1 MKCLILY
8 SSMTGNTKK
17 LAETVHRQLDGLVPM
32 QTVKEPVDF
41 SKYDT
46 LCLGYWIK
54 KGGCDKVTKKVW
66 ENIHGKRIVLFGTM
80 AADVNSELGK
90 SQMERIEK
98 ALPADNN
105 IVAHFACQGAMSA
118 EALEQYRDKVEQEP
132 FNDLAQA
139 ILDNAMNCSGH
150 PDKMDELNL
159 MRDVQYAIG
168 R

>member
-1 MKCLILY
+1 MLFFIFLALRTLSTRRSK
-8 SSMTGNTKK
+8 NKK
-17 LAETVHRQLDGLVPM
+17 P
-32 QTVKEPVDF
+32 P
-41 SKYDT
+41 
-46 LCLGYWIK
+46 
-54 KGGCDKVTKKVW
+54 
-66 ENIHGKRIVLFGTM
+66 
-80 AADVNSELGK
+80 ADVNSELGK

-105 IVAHFACQGAMSA
+105 IVAHFACQGAMTA

-139 ILDNAMNCSGH
+139 LLDNAMNCSGH
-150 PDKMDELNL
+150 PDKMDLLEL

>member
-1 MKCLILY
+1 MFNLIFQHDWKHEKISRSGASAIRWL
-8 SSMTGNTKK
+8 G
-17 LAETVHRQLDGLVPM
+17 AM

-105 IVAHFACQGAMSA
+105 IVAHFACQGAMTA

-139 ILDNAMNCSGH
+139 LLDNAMNCSGH
-150 PDKMDELNL
+150 PDKMDLLEL